1 MARKILLIED
11 EPQLVDMYNAVF
23 NMAGF
28 VVETIKYGLDAKKR
42 LKDIREGSGERP
54 DLILI
59 DLILP
64 DMNGIEILEEAKKYP
79 ETKDIPCFV
88 STNYSDPDMGEK
100 CLAIGAEK
108 FILKTDLTPKEL
120 AQMIEQ
126 WLSK

>member
-11 EPQLVDMYNAVF
+11 EPQLVDIYNAVLSKS
-23 NMAGF
+23 GF
-28 VVETIKYGLDAKKR
+28 VVETFKYGELAKKR
-42 LKDIREGSGERP
+42 LAAIRRGGEKP

-88 STNYSDPDMGEK
+88 STNYSDANLERK
-100 CLAIGAEK
+100 CLALKAEK
-108 FILKTDLTPKEL
+108 FILKTNYTPKEL
-120 AQMIEQ
+120 VE
-126 WLSK
+126 LVKERLNS